1 MIYCGEVAKKALKR
15 LNLKDGQGLKMW
27 PKLRILKKEFAYC
40 FENNYFCSA
49 QTSKSQKENCL
60 PVAMSQ
66 THRVTEQCRRELNV
80 MGAGPTGPTPL
91 NRGKMS
97 GTRVTFRFG
106 SDGNFFLHFFRYRR
120 GRKSFPSFLRRGKML
135 SWPL

>member
-1 MIYCGEVAKKALKR
+1 MAKVEALQGRAR
-15 LNLKDGQGLKMW
+15 LLF
-27 PKLRILKKEFAYC
+27 RKK
-40 FENNYFCSA
+40 YFYSA
-49 QTSKSQKENCL
+49 QISKSQKENCL

-106 SDGNFFLHFFRYRR
+106 SDGNFFLHFFRFRR